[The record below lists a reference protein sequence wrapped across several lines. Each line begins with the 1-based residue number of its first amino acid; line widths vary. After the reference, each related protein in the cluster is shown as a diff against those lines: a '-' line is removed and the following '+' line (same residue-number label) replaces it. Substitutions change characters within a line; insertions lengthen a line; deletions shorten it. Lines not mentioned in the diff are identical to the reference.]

1 MSEQTYTVDPPGGA
15 NHFCPECHHT
25 VFGVHYAGC
34 SKSAKTAE
42 QKEIEQLRAELAEA
56 KAELEKAE
64 RGIIDGVIELITIEQ
79 KSMCNL
85 YTQYAYGINKV
96 CNRLKL
102 FVGEITKQPP
112 TNQEPDK

>member
-1 MSEQTYTVDPPGGA
+1 MIDAGSA
-15 NHFCPECHHT
+15 NLQVQEMI
-25 VFGVHYAGC
+25 VIKNA
-34 SKSAKTAE
+34 
-42 QKEIEQLRAELAEA
+42 EIEQLRAELAEA

-64 RGIIDGVIELITIEQ
+64 RGIIDGVIALITTEQ
-79 KSMCNL
+79 KAMCNL